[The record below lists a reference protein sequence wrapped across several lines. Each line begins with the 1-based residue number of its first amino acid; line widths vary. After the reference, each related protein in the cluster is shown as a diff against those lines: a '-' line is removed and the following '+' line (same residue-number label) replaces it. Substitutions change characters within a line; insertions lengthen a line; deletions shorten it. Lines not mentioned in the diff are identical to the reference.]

1 MKKLLLLLST
11 LWCSA
16 TYAQSVY
23 TGTIDKYPIEL
34 VLNIYSDD
42 EIQGIYVYTSNDEPI
57 DISGSIKNKVLSIL
71 EKDAKEKVTG
81 KMVIDKFSAQ
91 ATQLSGTWTNPA
103 GTKSFKITL
112 TKKYDLDDGEGIAW
126 SNRELLQ
133 KATSGNQYFKI
144 VLSKAKDEYQAR
156 VKALKVYEKK
166 TDKLLQT
173 IAVDCQP
180 MGFNSVETGDF
191 NFDGQ
196 ADISLFESSYAGA
209 NTSSK
214 YFLVD
219 GNGQYKDSGFEGV
232 SLTFDAKTK
241 RITEVNQCCAGS
253 QYTSTLYKVANNKMV
268 KLEQHCFIYDE
279 KKQDFVERKLK
290 DCQ

>member
-1 MKKLLLLLST
+1 MKALLLLLFT
-11 LWCSA
+11 LLYSS

-34 VLNIYSDD
+34 ILNIYSDD
-42 EIQGIYVYTSNDEPI
+42 EIQGIYAYNSNDEPI
-57 DISGSIKNKVLSIL
+57 DISGTIKNKVLSIL
-71 EKDAKEKVTG
+71 EKDANEKVTG
-81 KMVIDKFSAQ
+81 KMVFDKFSAK
-91 ATQLSGTWTNPA
+91 ATQLSGTWTNPS
-103 GTKSFKITL
+103 GTKTFKITL
-112 TKKYDLDDGEGIAW
+112 TKKYDLEEGEDITW
-126 SNRELLQ
+126 NNRELLQ
-133 KATSGNQYFKI
+133 EATSGNQYFKI
-144 VLSKAKDEYQAR
+144 VLTKAKEDYQAR

-196 ADISLFESSYAGA
+196 ADISLFEASYAGA

-241 RITEVNQCCAGS
+241 RITEVNQCCAGA
-253 QYTSTLYKVANNKMV
+253 QYTSTLYKVVNNKMV
-268 KLEQHCFIYDE
+268 KLEQHCFVYDE
-279 KKQDFVERKLK
+279 KKQDYLERKLK

>member
-1 MKKLLLLLST
+1 MKKLFFLLCT
-11 LWCSA
+11 LWCSS
-16 TYAQSVY
+16 TFAQSVY
-23 TGTIDKYPIEL
+23 TGTIDKYPIE
-34 VLNIYSDD
+34 VILNVYSDD
-42 EIQGIYVYTSNDEPI
+42 EIQGIYVYSSNDEPI
-57 DISGSIKNKVLSIL
+57 NISGTIKNKVLSIL
-71 EKDAKEKVTG
+71 EKDAKERVTG
-81 KMVIDKFSAQ
+81 KMVIDKFSIK
-91 ATQLSGTWTNPA
+91 ATQLSGTWTNPS

-133 KATSGNQYFKI
+133 KVTSGNQYFKI
-144 VLSKAKDEYQAR
+144 VLSKAKDDYQAR
-156 VKALKVYEKK
+156 VKALKVFEKK

-173 IAVDCQP
+173 IAVDCQS

-214 YFLVD
+214 YFLLD
-219 GNGQYKDSGFEGV
+219 SNGQYKDSGFEGV

-279 KKQDFVERKLK
+279 KKQDFIERKWK

>member
-1 MKKLLLLLST
+1 MKKLFFLLCT
-11 LWCSA
+11 LWCSS
-16 TYAQSVY
+16 TFAQSVY
-23 TGTIDKYPIEL
+23 TGTIDKYPIE
-34 VLNIYSDD
+34 VILNVYSDD
-42 EIQGIYVYTSNDEPI
+42 EIQGIYVYSSNDEPI
-57 DISGSIKNKVLSIL
+57 NISGTIKNKVLSIL

-81 KMVIDKFSAQ
+81 KMVIDKFSTK
-91 ATQLSGTWTNPA
+91 ATQLSGTWTNPT
-103 GTKSFKITL
+103 GTKSFKIAL

-133 KATSGNQYFKI
+133 KVTSGNQYFKI
-144 VLSKAKDEYQAR
+144 VLSKAKDDYQAR
-156 VKALKVYEKK
+156 VKALKVFEKK

-173 IAVDCQP
+173 IAVDCQS

-219 GNGQYKDSGFEGV
+219 SNGQYKDSGFEGV

-253 QYTSTLYKVANNKMV
+253 QYTSILYKVANNKMV

-279 KKQDFVERKLK
+279 KKQDFIERKWK